1 MKKNLL
7 FVSAF
12 ILALLAVGCGG
23 NVSKNSLTEG
33 ASGDM
38 LAYESSAVSAIE
50 QARPTIMIFPGD
62 QTLQALGCLKV
73 NSIDGRQFTTRDY
86 AGYLLKDGNAKQLY
100 AAIQNHFN
108 AQNYPLSDLEQTLKQ
123 LNNQDALDMADG
135 FDKDAKTM
143 LLTTARPDI
152 ILELN
157 YDVLNNQQM
166 SMVGHNYSQQPA
178 TKSLNYTL
186 NAIDAYSSKVVATI
200 SGNSISGT
208 TVIDAISKH
217 IDANMAKFQG
227 DIMQY
232 FSDILTRGR
241 DISVRITV
249 LNGSGLNLS
258 DLSIEGDTYADW
270 IIDFVKTH
278 TVKGAYKMQM
288 NTDKELSFVNCRI
301 RLINEDGTQ
310 YGVYD
315 WTRDLARSLRQNLGL
330 KVTNKSQGLGEAVL
344 VIEEQ

>member
-1 MKKNLL
+1 
-7 FVSAF
+7 
-12 ILALLAVGCGG
+12 
-23 NVSKNSLTEG
+23 
-33 ASGDM
+33 
-38 LAYESSAVSAIE
+38 
-50 QARPTIMIFPGD
+50 
-62 QTLQALGCLKV
+62 
-73 NSIDGRQFTTRDY
+73 
-86 AGYLLKDGNAKQLY
+86 
-100 AAIQNHFN
+100 
-108 AQNYPLSDLEQTLKQ
+108 
-123 LNNQDALDMADG
+123 
-135 FDKDAKTM
+135 
-143 LLTTARPDI
+143 
-152 ILELN
+152 
-157 YDVLNNQQM
+157 
-166 SMVGHNYSQQPA
+166 
-178 TKSLNYTL
+178 
-186 NAIDAYSSKVVATI
+186 
-200 SGNSISGT
+200 
-208 TVIDAISKH
+208 
-217 IDANMAKFQG
+217 
-227 DIMQY
+227 MQY